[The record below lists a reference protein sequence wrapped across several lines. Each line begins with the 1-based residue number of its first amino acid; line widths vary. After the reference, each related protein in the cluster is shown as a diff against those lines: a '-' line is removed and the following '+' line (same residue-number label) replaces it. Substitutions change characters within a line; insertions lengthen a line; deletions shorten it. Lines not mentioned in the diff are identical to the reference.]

1 MNHSEIE
8 IELEKARQGYED
20 AVKDKDIYKV
30 ERFAESIEYL
40 EKKLKELKEDD

>member
-8 IELEKARQGYED
+8 IELEKAMKGYED
-20 AVKDKDIYKV
+20 AIKDKSVYKA

-40 EKKLKELKEDD
+40 EKKLKELKEDE